1 MPGSDKDCLS
11 GPRAP
16 HIESHRQQ
24 RHPPL
29 RASRQRLRLQES
41 KRVEEIQEGLWD
53 VIDGSHSLDWDN
65 NVLKFLELKDVVII
79 WSYVGE
85 LKSHYHIFCRIGD
98 NIKHLAYHNSSV

>member
-11 GPRAP
+11 GSRTP
-16 HIESHRQQ
+16 HIEGHRQQ

-53 VIDGSHSLDWDN
+53 VIDGISSHDGHN

-79 WSYVGE
+79 WSYEGE
-85 LKSHYHIFCRIGD
+85 ASPPTPLQGARGVVF
-98 NIKHLAYHNSSV
+98 